1 MTQAVN
7 ESYVVDRPMPG
18 IFFQGMA
25 AIFRVR
31 DWLKPRGVLLDEILL
46 KAGDT
51 VLDYGCGPGSYI
63 PELAARVGKN
73 GVVIAVDIH
82 SLAIQRVEAL
92 ARRQGLHNVK
102 PYLSDG
108 VHLPDLDD
116 ACTDVALLFDVFHM
130 LGDQAGVLREMH
142 RILRP
147 GGVLAVNDPH
157 MDQDDLAA
165 RVTRCGNFRSA
176 KRGMYSF
183 LFTPVFAQAAGGAA
197 R

>member
-1 MTQAVN
+1 MTQATN

-25 AIFRVR
+25 AMFKVR
-31 DWLKPRGVLLDEILL
+31 DWFRPRGVLLNEIPL

-73 GVVIAVDIH
+73 GAVIAVDIH
-82 SLAIQRVEAL
+82 PLAMQRVEAL
-92 ARRQGLHNVK
+92 AKHQGLHNVK

-108 VHLPDLDD
+108 IHLPNLDD
-116 ACTDVALLFDVFHM
+116 GSADVALLFDVFHM
-130 LGDQAGVLREMH
+130 LGDQAGVLTEMH

-147 GGVLAVNDPH
+147 GGTLAVNDPH
-157 MDQDDLAA
+157 MDQDDLVA
-165 RVTRCGNFRSA
+165 RVTRGGNFELA
-176 KRGMYSF
+176 KRGMHSYT
-183 LFTPVFAQAAGGAA
+183 FTPVVGQTGRGAA

>member
-1 MTQAVN
+1 MTQTAS
-7 ESYVVDRPMPG
+7 ERYVVDRPMPG
-18 IFFQGMA
+18 IFFQGMT
-25 AIFRVR
+25 AIFKVR
-31 DWLKPRGVLLDEILL
+31 DWLRPRGVLLDEIPL
-46 KAGDT
+46 KAGNT

-63 PELAARVGKN
+63 PELAARVGTK

-82 SLAIQRVEAL
+82 PLAIQGVEAL

-108 VHLPDLDD
+108 VHLPDLED
-116 ACTDVALLFDVFHM
+116 ASVDTALLFDVFHM

-147 GGVLAVNDPH
+147 DGILAVNDPH
-157 MDQDDLAA
+157 MDQDGLAA
-165 RVTRCGNFRSA
+165 QVTRDGNFRLA
-176 KRGMYSF
+176 KRGTHSF
-183 LFTPVFAQAAGGAA
+183 TFTPVTSQSTGGAT

>member
-1 MTQAVN
+1 MTQAIN
-7 ESYVVDRPMPG
+7 ESYGIDQPMPG

-25 AIFRVR
+25 AMFKIR
-31 DWLKPRGVLLDEILL
+31 DWLRPRGVLLDEIPL
-46 KAGDT
+46 KEGDT

-82 SLAIQRVEAL
+82 PLAIQQVEAL
-92 ARRQGLHNVK
+92 ARRQGLRNVK

-116 ACTDVALLFDVFHM
+116 ASTDVALLFDVFHM
-130 LGDQAGVLREMH
+130 LGDQEGVLKEIC

-147 GGVLAVNDPH
+147 GGLLAVNDPH
-157 MDQDDLAA
+157 MDPDDLVA
-165 RVTRCGNFRSA
+165 RVTRGGNFTLT
-176 KRGMYSF
+176 KRGMHSF
-183 LFTPVFAQAAGGAA
+183 TFTPVPGQTAGGAA

>member
-7 ESYVVDRPMPG
+7 ESYVVDRPMPS

-25 AIFRVR
+25 AMFRIR
-31 DWLKPRGVLLDEILL
+31 DWLRPRGVLLDEIPL

-51 VLDYGCGPGSYI
+51 ILDYGCGPGSYI

-82 SLAIQRVEAL
+82 PLAIQRVEEL
-92 ARRQGLHNVK
+92 AKRQGLHNVHA
-102 PYLSDG
+102 YLSNG
-108 VHLPDLDD
+108 VHLPDLND
-116 ACTDVALLFDVFHM
+116 ASSDVALLFDVFHM
-130 LGDQAGVLREMH
+130 LGDQEGVLEEMH

-147 GGVLAVNDPH
+147 GGILAVNDPH
-157 MDQDDLAA
+157 MDPDDLAA
-165 RVTRCGNFRSA
+165 RVTRSGNFKLA
-176 KRGMYSF
+176 KRGMHSF
-183 LFTPVFAQAAGGAA
+183 TFTPVVDQTAGGAA

>member
-7 ESYVVDRPMPG
+7 ESYGVDRPMPG
-18 IFFQGMA
+18 ILFQGMA
-25 AIFRVR
+25 AMFRIR
-31 DWLKPRGVLLDEILL
+31 DWLRPRGVLLDEIPL

-73 GVVIAVDIH
+73 GAVIAVDIH
-82 SLAIQRVEAL
+82 PLAMQRVETL
-92 ARRQGLHNVK
+92 AKRQGLHNVN

-108 VHLPDLDD
+108 LHLPELDD
-116 ACTDVALLFDVFHM
+116 ASTDVALLFDVFHM
-130 LGDQAGVLREMH
+130 LGDQDGVLREIH

-147 GGVLAVNDPH
+147 GGLLAVNDPH
-157 MDQDDLAA
+157 MDPDDLVA
-165 RVTRCGNFRSA
+165 RVTRGGNFRLV
-176 KRGMYSF
+176 KRGTHSF
-183 LFTPVFAQAAGGAA
+183 TFTPVVGQSAAEAA

>member
-25 AIFRVR
+25 AMFRVR
-31 DWLKPRGVLLDEILL
+31 DWLRPRGMLLDEIPLE
-46 KAGDT
+46 AGDT

-73 GVVIAVDIH
+73 GVVIAIDIH
-82 SLAIQRVEAL
+82 PLAIQRVETL
-92 ARRQGLHNVK
+92 AKRQGLHNVK
-102 PYLSDG
+102 PYLSNG

-116 ACTDVALLFDVFHM
+116 ASTDVALLFDVFHM
-130 LGDQAGVLREMH
+130 LGDQEGVLREMH

-147 GGVLAVNDPH
+147 GGILAVNDHH
-157 MDQDDLAA
+157 MDPDDLLA
-165 RVTRCGNFRSA
+165 RVTRGGNFKLA
-176 KRGMYSF
+176 KRGMHSF
-183 LFTPVFAQAAGGAA
+183 TFTPVTGQNAGGAA

>member
-1 MTQAVN
+1 MN
-7 ESYVVDRPMPG
+7 RPMPG

-25 AIFRVR
+25 AMFKVR
-31 DWLKPRGVLLDEILL
+31 DWFRPRGVLLDEIPLR
-46 KAGDT
+46 AGDT
-51 VLDYGCGPGSYI
+51 VLDFGCGPGSYI

-82 SLAIQRVEAL
+82 PLAMQRVETL
-92 ARRQGLHNVK
+92 ARRNGLNNVK

-116 ACTDVALLFDVFHM
+116 ASVDVALLFDVFHM
-130 LGDQAGVLREMH
+130 LGNQAGILVEIH

-147 GGVLAVNDPH
+147 GGILAVNDPH
-157 MDQDDLAA
+157 MNPDDLVR
-165 RVTRCGNFRSA
+165 RVMRGGNFKLV
-176 KRGMYSF
+176 KRGVHSCTF
-183 LFTPVFAQAAGGAA
+183 VPVVGQIAGGAA